1 MKSAVEHFQVD
12 FLKEASTLLSG
23 ICRLQKALLPC
34 EQRSLRSPQRST
46 WGHERSL
53 LAGYKIV

>member
-23 ICRLQKALLPC
+23 ICRLQKSIVALRA
-34 EQRSLRSPQRST
+34 EVSQVST
-46 WGHERSL
+46 TFYVGT
-53 LAGYKIV
+53 